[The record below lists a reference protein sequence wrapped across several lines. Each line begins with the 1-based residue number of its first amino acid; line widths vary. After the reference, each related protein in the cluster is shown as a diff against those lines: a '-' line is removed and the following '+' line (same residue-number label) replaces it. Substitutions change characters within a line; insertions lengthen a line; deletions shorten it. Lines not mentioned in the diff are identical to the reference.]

1 MREAKIKLLEDKSID
16 MKEYTIIGRLD
27 SSITNRKSID
37 RIIKDEMPEWEN
49 HKQDIVVVDHKPD
62 GVTESIEKGVILH
75 LSGHTHNGQL
85 FPINFITQMLYGE
98 TGALKKIK
106 STYTYISNGI
116 GFWGPPYRIP
126 YAPEIVVIDISKDT
140 EK

>member
-1 MREAKIKLLEDKSID
+1 MNPIREAKIKLLEDKCID
-16 MKEYTIIGRLD
+16 MKEYKIIWRLD
-27 SSITNRKSID
+27 PSITNRKSID
-37 RIIKDEMPEWEN
+37 RILKDEMSEWEN

-62 GVTESIEKGVILH
+62 GMTESIEKGVILH

-98 TGALKKIK
+98 TSVLKNLK
-106 STYTYISNGI
+106 THTYISNGI

-126 YAPEIVVIDISKDT
+126 YTTEIVV
-140 EK
+140 